1 VKKGDLPFIFMH
13 GILNLPPDM
22 KSKRK
27 SSVKKR
33 VAQELPSRK
42 HVNKII
48 DWCVKNYGR
57 SKYNKEFPT
66 VMYRTAKYMDEDPR
80 TMAYYDEDQGVMYIK
95 KEDHK
100 NLYQL
105 ASTIIHEYTHYK
117 QNLHHYNIISMYTPY
132 KEHPMEKEANK
143 IARRDVWKCLREIK
157 SSK

>member
-1 VKKGDLPFIFMH
+1 MH
-13 GILNLPPDM
+13 GIQNPSPDM

-33 VAQELPSRK
+33 VRK
-42 HVNKII
+42 EKPTRRHVNRIV
-48 DWCVKNYGR
+48 DWCVKNYGM

-80 TMAYYDEDQGVMYIK
+80 TMAYYDEEEGVMYIK
-95 KEDHK
+95 KEDH
-100 NLYQL
+100 NSVYQL

-132 KEHPMEKEANK
+132 KEHPMEKEANEVAK
-143 IARRDVWKCLREIK
+143 RDAWKCVREIK
-157 SSK
+157 SLK